1 MNYPLLQLVEV
12 TRERIATWILDSN
25 SNLRGSSFPI
35 SYLYLVKS
43 CGGCFSWPKH
53 MELTD
58 GHPTS
63 E

>member
-12 TRERIATWILDSN
+12 TRERITTWILDSN

-35 SYLYLVKS
+35 NYLYLVKS
-43 CGGCFSWPKH
+43 CFSWPKH
-53 MELTD
+53 MDLTD